1 MGGKGRLGPED
12 NTAGFQ
18 VNPQNINKKGRPP
31 SIRNTLKELLQ
42 GEGKLVIP
50 EANVLEKK
58 EDGSVVIMVPDEKKI
73 ALKLKQLAMS
83 GKGMVTLRAINMIM
97 EQLDGKPHQTTDVVI
112 DPGLDL
118 SLLSLDEIKQ
128 YLSLVRKA
136 TPTEEETEKEE

>member
-1 MGGKGRLGPED
+1 MGGPGKISDED
-12 NTAGFQ
+12 RTGGFDK
-18 VNPQNINKKGRPP
+18 NPQNINRKGRPP
-31 SIRNTLKELLQ
+31 SIRNTLRELLQ
-42 GEGKLVIP
+42 GDGKLVVP
-50 EANVLEKK
+50 ALNVIEKK

-83 GKGMVTLRAINMIM
+83 GKGMVTLRAIQMIM

-118 SLLSLDEIKQ
+118 SLLDLDERKL

-136 TPTEEETEKEE
+136 TPSAVDSE